1 MHVLQWVNARIIT
14 ETKRVMIIKPILPC
28 HRQQLLMNELI
39 DKDRNDDDDD
49 DVYIITRFAY

>member
-1 MHVLQWVNARIIT
+1 
-14 ETKRVMIIKPILPC
+14 MIIEPILPC

-49 DVYIITRFAY
+49 VYIITRFVF